1 MLPCTQ
7 CSRGPQDALPTTL
20 AASESDGGLGV
31 KMVFGRHIVWPDG
44 HREIEGVTTEAC
56 PRRSLRL
63 NLTVEW
69 ALRWCS
75 SARIVWPDGHRE
87 IEGVTTEADPASSFP
102 YASQPDR
109 RSRALQPKQIPP
121 PASHMLPSQ
130 TDPTDDTNDIK

>member
-31 KMVFGRHIVWPDG
+31 KMVFGRH
-44 HREIEGVTTEAC
+44 
-56 PRRSLRL
+56 
-63 NLTVEW
+63 
-69 ALRWCS
+69 
-75 SARIVWPDGHRE
+75 IVWPDGHRE

>member
-1 MLPCTQ
+1 M
-7 CSRGPQDALPTTL
+7 R
-20 AASESDGGLGV
+20 
-31 KMVFGRHIVWPDG
+31 
-44 HREIEGVTTEAC
+44 C

-63 NLTVEW
+63 NLTVDW

-75 SARIVWPDGHRE
+75 GATSCGQMAI
-87 IEGVTTEADPASSFP
+87 A
-102 YASQPDR
+102 